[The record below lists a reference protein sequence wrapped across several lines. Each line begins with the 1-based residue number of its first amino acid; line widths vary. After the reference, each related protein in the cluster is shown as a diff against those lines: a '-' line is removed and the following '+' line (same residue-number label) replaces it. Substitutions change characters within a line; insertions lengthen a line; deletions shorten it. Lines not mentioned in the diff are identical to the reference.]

1 MLHHMINKN
10 KAHYIEFKVRFDFN
24 ENDEDYIGFSKMCQ
38 ESNIDF
44 VVTKNKMVIK
54 DNNRLKI

>member
-1 MLHHMINKN
+1 MINKN